1 MTIIATRGDTFSAVF
16 KDEYEPSSGITREVV
31 TVNLAAGATL
41 VQGTVLAKV
50 TATGKYVVQ
59 DAAAL
64 TGAGLEADGVL
75 IGVDELT
82 PSVVCATTTDTKVL
96 MLARGP
102 AKVVVG
108 KLVMAAG
115 TDTAAEKLAVYD
127 ALAAK
132 GIVTVTAL

>member
-1 MTIIATRGDTFSAVF
+1 MTVIATRPITLGEVI
-16 KDEYEPSSGITREVV
+16 KDEYDPSSGITREVV
-31 TVNLAAGATL
+31 TVNLASATTLTAGA
-41 VQGTVLAKV
+41 VLAKV

-59 DAAAL
+59 DASLAS
-64 TGAGLEADGVL
+64 GAGLEAAGVFM
-75 IGVDELT
+75 GKDELT
-82 PSVVCATTTDTKVL
+82 PVLDVAATTDTKVL

-108 KLVMAAG
+108 KLTFGAG
-115 TDTAAEKLAVYD
+115 TDTAAEKQAVYD

>member
-1 MTIIATRGDTFSAVF
+1 MTVIATRPITLGEVI
-16 KDEYEPSSGITREVV
+16 KDEYDPSSGITREVV
-31 TVNLAAGATL
+31 TVNLASAATLTAGA
-41 VQGTVLAKV
+41 VLAKV

-59 DAAAL
+59 DASLAS
-64 TGAGLEADGVL
+64 GAGLEAAGVFM
-75 IGVDELT
+75 GKDELT
-82 PSVVCATTTDTKVL
+82 PVLDVAATTDTKVL

-108 KLVMAAG
+108 KLTFGAG
-115 TDTAAEKLAVYD
+115 TDTNAEKQAVYD